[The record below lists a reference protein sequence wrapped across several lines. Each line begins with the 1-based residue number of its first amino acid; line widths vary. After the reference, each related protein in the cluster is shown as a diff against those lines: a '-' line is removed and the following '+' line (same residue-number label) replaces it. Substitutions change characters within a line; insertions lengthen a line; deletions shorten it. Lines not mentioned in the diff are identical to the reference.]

1 MPFNANTTLR
11 TTRSLM
17 LCAIA
22 CFTLLAIS
30 ATSNPAGAQAGDYPA
45 KTVRIVVP
53 YTPGGAS
60 DITARLLADRLGQ
73 KWSRPVVV
81 ENRAGASGMIGTD
94 MVAKADPDGYT
105 LALIASSHV
114 ANQSLF
120 KKISYD
126 TLKDFA
132 PVTMT
137 AQVQLALVVNPD
149 LPVKNVAELI
159 ALLKANPGNYNFASS
174 GSGSNPQ
181 LFAELFMQLSQ
192 TSMMHVP
199 YKGST
204 AAHPDLLSGR
214 VSVMFDAIA
223 SVLPHVKAGRLRL
236 LAVCGAKRS
245 ALLPDV
251 PTLAEAGVPGYAM
264 ASWGGI
270 LAPAGTPKAIVA
282 KLHTDI
288 VSALNEPA
296 NRQRLADLGAEV
308 IGNTPEQF
316 QDILVAETARY
327 ATLIRAAGIQPE

>member
-1 MPFNANTTLR
+1 MTFSSPPPRRVRYVA
-11 TTRSLM
+11 
-17 LCAIA
+17 
-22 CFTLLAIS
+22 LALGALALGS
-30 ATSNPAGAQAGDYPA
+30 SWLSPDARAQAGDYPNR
-45 KTVRIVVP
+45 TVRIVVP

-60 DITARLLADRLGQ
+60 DITARLLADRLGR
-73 KWSRPVVV
+73 KWAKPVVV
-81 ENRAGASGMIGTD
+81 ENKAGASGMIGTD
-94 MVAKADPDGYT
+94 LVAKADPDGYT

-120 KKISYD
+120 KNVPYD

-137 AQVQLALVVNPD
+137 AQVQLALVVNAD
-149 LPVKNVAELI
+149 LPAKSVAELV
-159 ALLKANPGNYNFASS
+159 ALLKANPGKYNFASS

-181 LFAELFMQLSQ
+181 LFAEQFMQLSG
-192 TSMMHVP
+192 TKMAHVP

-204 AAHPDLLSGR
+204 AAHPDLLSGQ

-223 SVLPHVKAGRLRL
+223 SVLPHVKTGRLRM

-245 ALLPDV
+245 PLLPEV

-264 ASWGGI
+264 ASWGGV
-270 LAPAGTPKAIVA
+270 LAPAKTPKPVIA
-282 KLHTDI
+282 KLHDDI
-288 VSALNEPA
+288 VAALNEPEI
-296 NRQRLADLGAEV
+296 RQRLADLGAEV

-316 QDILVAETARY
+316 QELLNSETARY

>member
-1 MPFNANTTLR
+1 MPIDTMLR
-11 TTRSLM
+11 AVRSLA
-17 LCAIA
+17 LCAAA
-22 CFTLLAIS
+22 CVGLLAVSTIG
-30 ATSNPAGAQAGDYPA
+30 NGVFAQTGDYPA
-45 KTVRIVVP
+45 KTVKIIVP

-60 DITARLLADRLGQ
+60 DITARLLADRLSQ
-73 KWSRPVVV
+73 KWSKPVVV

-94 MVAKADPDGYT
+94 LVAKAEPDGYT

-120 KKISYD
+120 KKVSYD

-149 LPVKNVAELI
+149 LPVKNVTELV
-159 ALLKANPGNYNFASS
+159 ALLKASPGKYNFASS

-181 LFAELFMQLSQ
+181 LFAEQFMQLSQ

-204 AAHPDLLSGR
+204 AAHPDLLSGQ

-245 ALLPDV
+245 ALLPDT

-264 ASWGGI
+264 ASWGGV
-270 LAPAGTPKAIVA
+270 LVPAKTPKVVVA
-282 KLHTDI
+282 KLHADI
-288 VSALNEPA
+288 VAALNEPA
-296 NRQRLADLGAEV
+296 IRQRLADLGAEV

-316 QDILVAETARY
+316 QEILVSETARY